1 MQSLLYS
8 IVSFIYN
15 LCAVILII
23 LATGHLCAC
32 ARARLLKQKPPI
44 LNSGSATATVDRDE
58 EDNAISRRANLTTAA
73 FQSELR
79 YK

>member
-1 MQSLLYS
+1 MLWGMIRESS
-8 IVSFIYN
+8 
-15 LCAVILII
+15 
-23 LATGHLCAC
+23 
-32 ARARLLKQKPPI
+32 I